1 MFDIYK
7 KKIPGINN
15 QIIFDKF
22 PISIFKLLEKI
33 NIEFIKKNFN
43 DQSQFL
49 IGNYN
54 FNLNSRVMSK
64 EEKKLKLTEKEI
76 SSIVYLFNAARPVD
90 IQELQSK
97 VWGYQSELETNTR
110 NSYLQVKK
118 KNFKSFW

>member
-1 MFDIYK
+1 MKNHNLIIYELDELYKIFLEINNDINLNFRKANKQDLFKISAKLNCLIFTK

-64 EEKKLKLTEKEI
+64 EEKT
-76 SSIVYLFNAARPVD
+76 
-90 IQELQSK
+90 
-97 VWGYQSELETNTR
+97 
-110 NSYLQVKK
+110 
-118 KNFKSFW
+118 